1 MTKQKTAKL
10 DLNGQKV
17 DVGIPSHLLSDLG
30 GMVYFGAL
38 ARRSKDTGN
47 VEGQL
52 YAGAAMCSFAQRCIR
67 KIEAR
72 QGISDESYAA
82 WAHVLE
88 WTGSSLGFES
98 LSPDPESPEL
108 AKLAASVRIGGRS

>member
-17 DVGIPSHLLSDLG
+17 DVGIPSNLLSDLG
-30 GMVYFGAL
+30 GLIYYGVL
-38 ARRSKDTGN
+38 ARLSKDKGN

-52 YAGAAMCSFAQRCIR
+52 SAGAVMCSFAQRCIR
-67 KIEAR
+67 KVESR
-72 QGISDESYAA
+72 QGISDESYKA

-88 WTGSSLGFES
+88 WVVSSLDFES
-98 LSPDPESPEL
+98 LSVDPESPEL
-108 AKLAASVRIGGRS
+108 AKLAAIGRVGGK

>member
-38 ARRSKDTGN
+38 TRLSKDKGN
-47 VEGQL
+47 LEGQL
-52 YAGAAMCSFAQRCIR
+52 RAGAAMCSFAQRCIS
-67 KIEAR
+67 KVEAR
-72 QGISDESYAA
+72 QGISDESYKA

-88 WTGSSLGFES
+88 WVVSSLDFES
-98 LSPDPESPEL
+98 LSVDPESPEL
-108 AKLAASVRIGGRS
+108 AKLAARVRVGGK